1 MGNIVYRGLTAAGF
15 TLNVLAPNQLS
26 TAGVEDDQPINTGL
40 YPVPARDFIRLELR
54 QPSNNIRYAIHS
66 TDGRAVQ
73 SGALSQPVIDIAGLS
88 QGIYLLQLITP
99 EGNTSSHRFIK
110 E

>member
-1 MGNIVYRGLTAAGF
+1 
-15 TLNVLAPNQLS
+15 
-26 TAGVEDDQPINTGL
+26 
-40 YPVPARDFIRLELR
+40 
-54 QPSNNIRYAIHS
+54 
-66 TDGRAVQ
+66 VQ